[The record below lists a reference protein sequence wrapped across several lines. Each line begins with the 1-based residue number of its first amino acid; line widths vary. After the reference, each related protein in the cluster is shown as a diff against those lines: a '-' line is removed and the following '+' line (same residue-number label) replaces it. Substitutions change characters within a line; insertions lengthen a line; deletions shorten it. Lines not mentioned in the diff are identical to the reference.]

1 MCERDGGG
9 LMVGNNYSVEKID
22 QLNERMRCRDPDGSI
37 DMNNRLISPDWGKQ
51 VVDNHRH
58 VFYDRIDDDF
68 DVFVHSEEDEMI
80 RPTNILAFTD
90 EINKL
95 RKLVGIEVSLHLLK
109 KH

>member
-1 MCERDGGG
+1 
-9 LMVGNNYSVEKID
+9 MVGNNYSVEKID

-37 DMNNRLISPDWGKQ
+37 DMHNRLISPDWGRQ